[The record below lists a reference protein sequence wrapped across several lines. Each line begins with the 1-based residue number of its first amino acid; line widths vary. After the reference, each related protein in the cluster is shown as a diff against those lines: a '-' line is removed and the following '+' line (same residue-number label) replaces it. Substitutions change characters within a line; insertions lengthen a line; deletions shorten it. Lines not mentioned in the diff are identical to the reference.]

1 LPICGFVANFAQN
14 SNENVEKTANTLHQ
28 TAKNRRIPG
37 LQDIAQ
43 ILEFVG

>member
-14 SNENVEKTANTLHQ
+14 SNEKVEKTANAFRQ
-28 TAKNRRIPG
+28 TAKDRQIHG

-43 ILEFVG
+43 ILKFV